1 MIRLFSRSGLA
12 LGAATALWFVTGCG
26 SAADLESDGFLS
38 GGPDSGSPG
47 TAVLGEVIE
56 ADDDADSN
64 SGGSGAS
71 NDVGS
76 ADAGSGDGTTAG
88 DSGDP
93 AGADGAD
100 GSGVSGGDGS
110 GAGGGDS
117 TSSND
122 DSGGGTDDS
131 GDSGGGSNPD
141 AFVPTGGIFL
151 NITVNGNTRDV
162 RDDIA
167 ADDRIAGVQ
176 RSLNWAEI
184 ETAKGVYDWTVVDDL
199 LAYYDAVGKRVAFK
213 FGAVGGTEDDDAG
226 TVAVTPSWL
235 FDDTAVDFIG
245 DFTSP
250 DGYIPKLPLYWD
262 ADYQRH
268 LGDFLA
274 AFGDRYDGDPRLA
287 YIRMGGWQYGTN
299 EPNFYGTDVVHLET
313 QIEAAGM
320 PLTFNGSGKL
330 ILYADSL
337 YAGAVND
344 MIDLWRG
351 AFPQTQLLATI
362 RFPDATDR
370 FEQSMN
376 DHCLASGIGVVNTGL
391 NEGDKSDTR
400 ETFRTWRD
408 TYGVKVGWGGV
419 SNLGTKDAT
428 LDEDELRDVM
438 VRQGI
443 GIADD
448 ATYGPYARTA
458 YLVFGTDIL
467 DFPSALDWA
476 AANIEP

>member
-1 MIRLFSRSGLA
+1 MIRIFSRGVLA
-12 LGAATALWFVTGCG
+12 LGACAGLCFVTACGG
-26 SAADLESDGFLS
+26 SAADLASDGFFS
-38 GGPDSGSPG
+38 AGPDSASPG

-56 ADDDADSN
+56 SDDEA
-64 SGGSGAS
+64 GSSTDGSDAS
-71 NDVGS
+71 NDDGS
-76 ADAGSGDGTTAG
+76 AGAGSGDGGATNDTG
-88 DSGDP
+88 DSNGAGGD
-93 AGADGAD
+93 AD
-100 GSGVSGGDGS
+100 SGGGD
-110 GAGGGDS
+110 GGGDS
-117 TSSND
+117 TSSN
-122 DSGGGTDDS
+122 
-131 GDSGGGSNPD
+131 GGSDGGANDPDDGATPD
-141 AFVPTGGIFL
+141 AFVPLGGIFL
-151 NITVNGNTRDV
+151 NITANGNTRDV

-167 ADDRIAGVQ
+167 SDARIAGVQ

-199 LAYYDAVGKRVAFK
+199 LVYYDAVGKRVAFK
-213 FGAVGGTEDDDAG
+213 FGAVGGTEDDGG

-235 FDDTAVDFIG
+235 FDDAAVDFIG
-245 DFTSP
+245 DFTSA

-274 AFGDRYDGDPRLA
+274 AFGARYDGDPRLA

-320 PLTFNGSGKL
+320 PLTFNGGGKL

-337 YAGAVND
+337 YADAVND
-344 MIDLWRG
+344 MIDLWHD

-400 ETFRTWRD
+400 ETFRAWRD

-419 SNLGTKDAT
+419 SNLGTKDAS
-428 LDEDELRDVM
+428 LDDVALRDAM

-467 DFPSALDWA
+467 DFPAALDWA
-476 AANIEP
+476 ADNLEP